1 METTVV
7 MEPAACSMF
16 AACVPAV
23 SGQMC
28 ATLDFGALLF
38 NGTTNSSLC
47 GVMVSITT
55 EPALVVDGD
64 GLLGPPVNRRR
75 AGAAYNVTFT
85 FSELIR
91 PGALLL
97 EGVGAQVAGQVLA
110 ANLPGGALNI
120 TSNTTQLVAAPPT
133 AAPTTTAA
141 TTTTAE
147 TTTETVI
154 MMANSTESTTSATP
168 TTEAPAAEMLPI
180 SIISLTLQIDDSNV
194 RFKSISVQKPFPAT
208 MATVLTSGATTTMA
222 AAIAPETEWYLM
234 EAGPLL
240 LWHWLAAGGGLLVL
254 IVIII
259 IVVCVAKRKK
269 GRSNDDE
276 YEMYSHRD
284 MVVPAAA
291 AVTSAPVP
299 VRSPYDG
306 ATIKSEDN
314 YSSVGVASL
323 APPALAPPETL
334 SETGSQRETYQALP
348 TYSSN

>member
-1 METTVV
+1 M
-7 MEPAACSMF
+7 PAI
-16 AACVPAV
+16 

-28 ATLDFGALLF
+28 ATLEFGALLF

-47 GVMVSITT
+47 GVTVSITT
-55 EPALVVDGD
+55 EPALVVDAD
-64 GLLGPPVNRRR
+64 GLLGPPPVNRRR

-85 FSELIR
+85 FSEPIR
-91 PGALLL
+91 PAVLLM
-97 EGVGAQVAGQVLA
+97 EGVDAQVLAGQVLA

-141 TTTTAE
+141 TTTSATTAE
-147 TTTETVI
+147 TANATTDG
-154 MMANSTESTTSATP
+154 TESTTTTAA
-168 TTEAPAAEMLPI
+168 TEAPVAEMLPV
-180 SIISLTLQIDDSNV
+180 SITTLTLQIDDSNV
-194 RFKSISVQKPFPAT
+194 RFKSISVQKPFAAT
-208 MATVLTSGATTTMA
+208 TATVLTSGSTTMA

-259 IVVCVAKRKK
+259 IIVCVVKRKK
-269 GRSNDDE
+269 GRSSDDE

-291 AVTSAPVP
+291 AVTLAPVP

-323 APPALAPPETL
+323 APPSLAPPETL